1 MKLPTGFTLPD
12 RTITE
17 QDRKDY
23 VLKLEKN
30 LYGQKQAGRVWCLH
44 LKKNLLKLGFKLSEH
59 DECVL

>member
-1 MKLPTGFTLPD
+1 MKLPAGFTLPD

-44 LKKNLLKLGFKLSEH
+44 LKKN
-59 DECVL
+59 